1 MSWEIQKE
9 DMNIVIV
16 GHVDHGKSTII
27 GRLLAET
34 NSLPQGKLEQIKERC
49 RRNSKPFEYAF
60 LLDALKDEQAQG
72 ITIDAARCFFKSV
85 KRDYII
91 IDAPGHIEFLK
102 NMVTGASR
110 AEAALLVIDANEGVQ
125 ENSKRHGY
133 LLSMLG
139 IKQVAVLINKIDLI
153 NYDQQKFFQLVLEYS
168 RFLEKVGITP
178 ACFIPVSGREGDNI
192 AVRSSRTKWYRGKT
206 VLETLDGFDTEKLP
220 EDKPFRMPVQAV
232 YKFTRDGDDRRI
244 VAGTIE
250 SGSLRV
256 GDEVVF
262 YPSGKKSIVKTMEAF
277 NRPPQTR
284 AAAGNAT
291 GFTLTE
297 QIYIA
302 RGEMAALANQPKPKV
317 TSRIKANLF
326 WLGKETMVPGKKYLL
341 KLGTAKIGVELEE
354 VSRVIDAV
362 NLSQNQQ
369 KKKIDQ
375 NDVAE
380 CLFKLDREIAFDLA
394 AQLAQTSRFVIVDN
408 YEISG
413 GGIIQ
418 EALETKATWAK
429 PANIT
434 WHSGGVTYED
444 RCRNLRQR
452 GMVVLLTGLSGS
464 GKSTIATEL
473 EKQLYKR
480 GNATYILDGDNI
492 RHGLNADLGFSDQER
507 EENIRRIAEMAA
519 LFKDAGL
526 ITLLSVI
533 SPSAKMRNAIR
544 ERVGEKDFAE
554 VYVKADVETCAGR
567 DPKGLYQKAKRGEI
581 TNFTGISAPYEEPE
595 EPDLVIDTRKLTVRE
610 SVDTLL
616 ELVIQEQERKQV
628 I

>member
-1 MSWEIQKE
+1 MSGKIQKE

-27 GRLLAET
+27 GRLLADT
-34 NSLPQGKLEQIKERC
+34 NSLPQGKLEQVKERC
-49 RRNSKPFEYAF
+49 RRNSRPFEYAF

-72 ITIDAARCFFKSV
+72 ITIDTARCFFKSA

-110 AEAALLVIDANEGVQ
+110 ADAALLVIDANEGVR
-125 ENSKRHGY
+125 ENSRRHGY

-153 NYDQQKFFQLVLEYS
+153 NYNQQKFSRLVLEYNQ
-168 RFLEKVGITP
+168 FLQKVGIKP

-192 AVRSSRTKWYRGKT
+192 AVSSHRTTWYRGKT
-206 VLETLDGFDTEKLP
+206 VLETLDGFETEKLP

-250 SGSLRV
+250 AGSINV
-256 GDEVVF
+256 GDQVVF
-262 YPSGKKSIVKTMEAF
+262 YPSGKKSTVKTIEAF
-277 NRPPQTR
+277 NRPAQTR
-284 AAAGNAT
+284 AAAGSAT

-297 QIYIA
+297 QIYIV
-302 RGEMAALANQPKPKV
+302 RGEVAILANQSKPKAA
-317 TSRIKANLF
+317 SRIKVNLF
-326 WLGKETMVPGKKYLL
+326 WLGKEPMVSGKKYLL
-341 KLGTAKIGVELEE
+341 KLGTAKTGVELEE
-354 VSRVIDAV
+354 VNRVIDAV
-362 NLSQNQQ
+362 NLSQNLQ
-369 KKKIDQ
+369 KKQIEQ

-380 CLFKLDREIAFDLA
+380 CVFKLDREIAFDLSS
-394 AQLAQTSRFVIVDN
+394 QLAQTSRFVIVDN

-418 EALETKATWAK
+418 EALETKAAWAK

-452 GMVVLLTGLSGS
+452 GMAVLLTGLSGS
-464 GKSTIATEL
+464 GKSTIAVEL
-473 EKQLYKR
+473 EKQLLKR

-492 RHGLNADLGFSDQER
+492 RHGLNADLGFTVQDR
-507 EENIRRIAEMAA
+507 EENIRRIAELAA

-544 ERVGEKDFAE
+544 EKVGSKDFKE
-554 VYVKADVETCAGR
+554 IYIKADVETCAKR
-567 DPKGLYQKAKRGEI
+567 DQKGLYQKAKRGEI

-595 EPDLVIDTRKLTVRE
+595 KPDLVLDTTKLTVRE
-610 SVDTLL
+610 AVDILL
-616 ELVIQEQERKQV
+616 ELVIQEQEPKQV